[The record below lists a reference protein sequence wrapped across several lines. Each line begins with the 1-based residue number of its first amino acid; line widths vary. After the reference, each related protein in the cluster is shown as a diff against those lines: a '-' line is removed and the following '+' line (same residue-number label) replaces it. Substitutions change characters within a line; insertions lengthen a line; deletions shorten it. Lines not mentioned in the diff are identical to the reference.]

1 MLDIDYQPLVTT
13 VSGSYPSGG
22 LPPRRAIQRAVEDQ
36 IAAGVDL
43 ISDGQMR
50 GDMISAF
57 AGRIPGFELA
67 DDGVW
72 EVVAAL
78 DLPDSPITVSDYAF
92 ARGLAGGRA
101 ELKGVVTGPITL
113 ALSCRVTSAAPYTS
127 TDDPALILRL
137 SEILAHEVA
146 ALVAAGA
153 RVVQVDEPILGAALG
168 TGTGQISPELAHDA
182 LRDLAAIPRM
192 PALHVCGDIR
202 AIASELLILPFSLL
216 DIENT
221 RVANLAAIDPDQLE
235 FATVKIGVGVIDT
248 QSAEVELVETV
259 RARVRA
265 ALTALPGDRLWLS
278 PDCGLRLLDP
288 AVAKSKLANMVAAA
302 KDVRGEIP

>member
-1 MLDIDYQPLVTT
+1 MLDIDYQPLLTT
-13 VSGSYPSGG
+13 VVGSYPSGG

-36 IAAGVDL
+36 IAAGLDL

-50 GDMISAF
+50 GDMIGAF
-57 AGRIPGFELA
+57 AGRIPGFQLA

-78 DLPDSPITVSDYAF
+78 DLPDTPVAASDYAF

-113 ALSCRVTSAAPYTS
+113 ALSCRVTPESPYAS
-127 TDDPALILRL
+127 KDDPALILRL
-137 SEILAHEVA
+137 AEILAHEVA
-146 ALVAAGA
+146 ALVAADA
-153 RVVQVDEPILGAALG
+153 RVVQVDEPVLASALG
-168 TGTGQISPELAHDA
+168 TGAGQISPELAHDA

-202 AIASELLILPFSLL
+202 AIASELLILPFSVLH
-216 DIENT
+216 IENT
-221 RVANLAAIDPDQLE
+221 RIANLAAIDPDQLE
-235 FATVKIGVGVIDT
+235 FATVKIGAGVIDT
-248 QSAEVELVETV
+248 TSAMMESVGIV
-259 RARVRA
+259 RQRIRA
-265 ALTALPGDRLWLS
+265 ALGALPADRLWLS

-288 AVAKSKLANMVAAA
+288 EVARAKLTNMVAAA
-302 KDVRGEIP
+302 RDTRREI

>member
-1 MLDIDYQPLVTT
+1 MLDIDYQPLLTT
-13 VSGSYPSGG
+13 VTGSYPSGG

-36 IAAGVDL
+36 IAAGLDL

-50 GDMISAF
+50 GDMIGAF
-57 AGRIPGFELA
+57 AGRIPGFQLA

-78 DLPDSPITVSDYAF
+78 DLPDMPITSSDYAF

-113 ALSCRVTSAAPYTS
+113 ALSCRVTSESPYAS
-127 TDDPALILRL
+127 KDDPALILRL

-153 RVVQVDEPILGAALG
+153 RVVQVDEPVLSSALG
-168 TGTGQISPELAHDA
+168 TGAGQISPELAHDA

-202 AIASELLILPFSLL
+202 AIASELLILPFSVL

-221 RVANLAAIDPDQLE
+221 HVANLAAIDPDQLE
-235 FATVKIGVGVIDT
+235 FATVKIGAGVIDT
-248 QSAEVELVETV
+248 QSTEMESVGIV
-259 RARVRA
+259 RQRIHA
-265 ALTALPGDRLWLS
+265 ALGALPADRLWLS

-288 AVAKSKLANMVAAA
+288 EVARAKLTNMVAAA
-302 KDVRGEIP
+302 EALRGEI

>member
-1 MLDIDYQPLVTT
+1 MLDIEYQPLLTT
-13 VSGSYPSGG
+13 VTGSYPSGG

-50 GDMISAF
+50 GDMIGTF
-57 AGRIPGFELA
+57 AGRIPGFQLA

-78 DLPDSPITVSDYAF
+78 DLPDSPITASDYAF

-113 ALSCRVTSAAPYTS
+113 ALSCRVTPASPYAS
-127 TDDPALILRL
+127 SDDPALILRL
-137 SEILAHEVA
+137 AEILAHEVA

-153 RVVQVDEPILGAALG
+153 RVVQVDEPVLSKALG
-168 TGTGQISPELAHDA
+168 TGAGQISPELAHDA

-192 PALHVCGDIR
+192 PGLHVCGDIR

-235 FATVKIGVGVIDT
+235 FATVKLGVGVIDT
-248 QSAEVELVETV
+248 QSAEVETVETIRERI
-259 RARVRA
+259 RAS
-265 ALTALPGDRLWLS
+265 LTALPADRLWLS

-288 AVAKSKLANMVAAA
+288 EVAKSKLAALVAAV
-302 KDVRGEIP
+302 KDVRGEI

>member
-1 MLDIDYQPLVTT
+1 MLDIDYQPLLTT
-13 VSGSYPSGG
+13 VIGSYPSGG

-36 IAAGVDL
+36 IAAGLDL

-50 GDMISAF
+50 GDMIGAF

-78 DLPDSPITVSDYAF
+78 DLPDTPITVSDYAF

-101 ELKGVVTGPITL
+101 ELKGIVTGPITL
-113 ALSCRVTSAAPYTS
+113 ALSCRVTPAAPYAS
-127 TDDPALILRL
+127 NDDPALILRL
-137 SEILAHEVA
+137 AEILAHEVA
-146 ALVAAGA
+146 ALVAADA
-153 RVVQVDEPILGAALG
+153 RVVQVDEPVLAAALG
-168 TGTGQISPELAHDA
+168 TAGGQISPELAYDA

-216 DIENT
+216 HIENT

-235 FATVKIGVGVIDT
+235 FTTVKLGVGVINT
-248 QSAEVELVETV
+248 QSANMESVGVV
-259 RARVRA
+259 RGQIRA
-265 ALTALPGDRLWLS
+265 ALEALPADRLWIA

-288 AVAKSKLANMVAAA
+288 GVAKAKLTNMVAATQ
-302 KDVRGEIP
+302 DVRSHL